1 MAKDRRMEKLIEIA
15 KTVKWRDWQQC
26 FIEKATIEERNPREI
41 LVVYDSKGNTGK
53 SYLSTMFSLLY
64 PDETC
69 NLQNGKS
76 QNMFYSAGKV
86 LDLKYVLMDLTR
98 SDENCVNYS
107 AIEKIKNGHF
117 DTCKYD
123 NENVC
128 VEPPFFTIFTN
139 FKLQWWSL
147 SLDRWSLLYIDKE
160 NDSFKFFPRYNR
172 DMKTY
177 FNSDHNFGKNYSM

>member
-1 MAKDRRMEKLIEIA
+1 
-15 KTVKWRDWQQC
+15 
-26 FIEKATIEERNPREI
+26 
-41 LVVYDSKGNTGK
+41 
-53 SYLSTMFSLLY
+53 MFSLLY
-64 PDETC
+64 PDQTC

-86 LDLKYVLMDLTR
+86 DDLKYVLMDLTR
-98 SDENCVNYS
+98 SDENSVNYS

-128 VEPPFFTIFTN
+128 VKPPFFAIFTN
-139 FKLQWWSL
+139 FKLHWWAL

-160 NDSFKFFPRYNR
+160 KDAFKFFQRYNR

-177 FNSDHNFGKNYSM
+177 FNSDLNFQK